1 MIPRK
6 RRTREHII
14 ADQSINHLERF
25 IIDAGHVAERVDKDY
40 GYDLLM
46 MTFDGD
52 GYAEPGL
59 LLFQVKAS
67 ERLTASGADYV
78 FDIDIRDYN
87 LWIGEA
93 RPVILVLYEAS
104 RRKAFWVCVQEY
116 FEKHPDRM
124 PKPGRRTVRVRIP
137 ARHVLNHRAIGRMR
151 ELKRRGV
158 PTR

>member
-46 MTFDGD
+46 MTFDED

-67 ERLTASGADYV
+67 QRLTTSGADYV

-93 RPVILVLYEAS
+93 RREYWSFTRPPAGRPFGCAS
-104 RRKAFWVCVQEY
+104 RSISRSTPTECRSRDGGRCVCAS
-116 FEKHPDRM
+116 R
-124 PKPGRRTVRVRIP
+124 PGTSST
-137 ARHVLNHRAIGRMR
+137 IGRLA
-151 ELKRRGV
+151 ECAN
-158 PTR
+158 